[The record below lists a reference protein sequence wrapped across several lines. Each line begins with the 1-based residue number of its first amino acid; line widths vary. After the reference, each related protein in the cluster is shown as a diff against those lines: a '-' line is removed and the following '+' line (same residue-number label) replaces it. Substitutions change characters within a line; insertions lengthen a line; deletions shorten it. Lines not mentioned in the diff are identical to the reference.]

1 MGKRCNP
8 QNKTRI
14 VMEFFTTYIY
24 CRTVSQTQRVAGHF
38 PRLEGHVP
46 AWRQASPPEQGRRG
60 QKPHKV
66 GGESQTHNRRDHRS
80 QRHLKRNLGE
90 SKAMRIPPRPAFG
103 SLKCASSRFS
113 ADSLRQRR
121 GGGRRGMAP
130 QWGPCIQARLKAGY
144 CGADPRGTGAGWIQQ
159 KSADAAPGQPD
170 PHDGTRRPS
179 ARPGVTPALRRWG
192 TVSLSF

>member
-14 VMEFFTTYIY
+14 VMEFFTTYIN
-24 CRTVSQTQRVAGHF
+24 CRIVSQTQRVAGHF

-66 GGESQTHNRRDHRS
+66 GGESQAHNRRDHRS

-90 SKAMRIPPRPAFG
+90 SKAMRIPLRPAFG
-103 SLKCASSRFS
+103 PLKPTRPTGLRRFP
-113 ADSLRQRR
+113 APTTK
-121 GGGRRGMAP
+121 GRRGMASP
-130 QWGPCIQARLKAGY
+130 RDAATASQWGPAFK
-144 CGADPRGTGAGWIQQ
+144 P
-159 KSADAAPGQPD
+159 
-170 PHDGTRRPS
+170 
-179 ARPGVTPALRRWG
+179 V
-192 TVSLSF
+192 